1 MTRLKCLP
9 FQGLSNYNNLRL
21 IQSGRTVP
29 LNFKTDL
36 MRKFILR
43 VSWIEIGTGTVQ
55 R

>member
-9 FQGLSNYNNLRL
+9 FQGLSNDTNLRL

-29 LNFKTDL
+29 LNVKKDL
-36 MRKFILR
+36 TRKFILT